1 MRWEIDPSHAHQAG
15 IPEDMSL
22 DQTTH
27 SLFGVSKVA
36 ADVMVQEYGPHASS
50 IAGGSLRA
58 PLRSYCAISLAG
70 SVTTRNSLVRRC
82 SLRRP

>member
-36 ADVMVQEYGPHASS
+36 ADVMVRNTARM
-50 IAGGSLRA
+50 RA
-58 PLRSYCAISLAG
+58 ALPVEACAFPSGRTARYLW
-70 SVTTRNSLVRRC
+70 LD
-82 SLRRP
+82 P